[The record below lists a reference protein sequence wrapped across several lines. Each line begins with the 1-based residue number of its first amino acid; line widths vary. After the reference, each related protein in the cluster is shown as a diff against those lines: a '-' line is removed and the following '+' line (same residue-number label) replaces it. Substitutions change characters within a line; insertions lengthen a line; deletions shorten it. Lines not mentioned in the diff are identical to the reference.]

1 MAAAGGACD
10 LKLGRE
16 RGAVHRPVFCKRAR
30 VIKMSARDIFLAG
43 DPLWALASAF
53 SPVAGNLSRV
63 RVSPAALA
71 RALFRRVPSD
81 PEGRGVRS
89 QHTPPSASPS
99 ARLEW
104 GLAQRRWA
112 LWSSHRSETSHHYVW
127 RWGRKTSELRGRSGP
142 VTPLDEGTKVTN
154 SPGSAPSSLKWE

>member
-1 MAAAGGACD
+1 MAAAGRACD

-43 DPLWALASAF
+43 DPLWALANAF
-53 SPVAGNLSRV
+53 SPVAGSLSRV

-81 PEGRGVRS
+81 PEGQGGLFAAHPTVRFS
-89 QHTPPSASPS
+89 QCEAGMGS
-99 ARLEW
+99 
-104 GLAQRRWA
+104 GGGRWA
-112 LWSSHRSETSHHYVW
+112 LWFSHRSETSHHYVW
-127 RWGRKTSELRGRSGP
+127 RWGHKTSELRGRSGP
-142 VTPLDEGTKVTN
+142 VTLLDEGTKVTN

>member
-53 SPVAGNLSRV
+53 SPVAGSLSRV

-81 PEGRGVRS
+81 PEGQGVRS
-89 QHTPPSASPS
+89 QHTPPSASPG
-99 ARLEW
+99 ARLGW
-104 GLAQRRWA
+104 SLAA
-112 LWSSHRSETSHHYVW
+112 AA
-127 RWGRKTSELRGRSGP
+127 GRSGP
-142 VTPLDEGTKVTN
+142 HTGLKPLIITSG
-154 SPGSAPSSLKWE
+154 PGDVRPQSCVGVLAL